1 MKKFYI
7 FAGPNGSGKSSVVG
21 NPEILPIRIPDEAL
35 YINAD
40 YYAKNN
46 QEILNMPESD
56 ARDKAAWNGTNI
68 WRTKALQTGYEAISW
83 ETVFSHPSRLD
94 VIREAKNLGYTVT
107 LIYVTTINP
116 KINIE
121 RVRIRAER
129 GGHTVPDEKVISRY
143 HRSVGMLPEMISLAD
158 EVLVYD
164 NSMSLCTPL
173 LVFGKIS
180 DECMVLNR
188 DLQSK
193 ELAAW
198 VHSNIT
204 LPLEENGTVCL
215 VLDETLTE
223 VVLRL
228 NYA

>member
-21 NPEILPIRIPDEAL
+21 NPEILPIKIPDESL

-40 YYAKNN
+40 YYAKSN
-46 QEILNMPESD
+46 QDILNMPEGD
-56 ARDKAAWNGTNI
+56 ARNEAAWNGTNV
-68 WRTKALQTGYEAISW
+68 WRTKALHAGYSAVSW

-94 VIREAKNLGYTVT
+94 VIREAKELGYTVV

-116 KINIE
+116 EINIE

-143 HRSVGMLPEMISLAD
+143 YRSVGMLPEMISLAD

-164 NSMSLCTPL
+164 NSISLCTPL
-173 LVFGKIS
+173 LVFGKIA

-188 DLQSK
+188 DLQGK
-193 ELAAW
+193 ELATW
-198 VHSNIT
+198 VYSNIT
-204 LPLEENGTVCL
+204 LPLEDNGTACL
-215 VLDETLTE
+215 ILDETLTE
-223 VVLRL
+223 VVLHL
-228 NYA
+228 NYP

>member
-21 NPEILPIRIPDEAL
+21 SPEILPIKIPEDAL

-46 QEILNMPESD
+46 QEILNMPDSD
-56 ARDKAAWNGTNI
+56 ARDKTAWNGTNA
-68 WRTKALQTGYEAISW
+68 WRTKALQAGYGAVSW

-94 VIREAKNLGYTVT
+94 VIRDAKELGYTVV

-121 RVRIRAER
+121 RVRIRAEH

-143 HRSVGMLPEMISLAD
+143 HRSIGMLPEMISLAD

-173 LVFGKIS
+173 LVFGKVA
-180 DECMVLNR
+180 DEYMVLNR

-193 ELAAW
+193 ELSTW
-198 VHSNIT
+198 VNTNIT
-204 LPLEENGTVCL
+204 QPLEKNGTVCL
-215 VLDETLTE
+215 VLDETMTE
-223 VVLRL
+223 IVLRL
-228 NYA
+228 KYT